1 LFFILLLFFIL
12 FLISFDIKIDKNLK
26 NIFFSIICKMCNAI
40 CCICLEQIN
49 YEKNISITQCKHS
62 FHTSCLLQ
70 CKSEKCPICREQ
82 MYFIEETQ
90 SIANTDE
97 INYFETPNVERN
109 FIKKIIFK
117 IFYIILQIFTAFVLI
132 MFLNILTS
140 LILMIPYKGY
150 NLIVS

>member
-1 LFFILLLFFIL
+1 MY
-12 FLISFDIKIDKNLK
+12 DT
-26 NIFFSIICKMCNAI
+26 I

-70 CKSEKCPICREQ
+70 CKRNNCPICRDP

-97 INYFETPNVERN
+97 TNYFETPNVERN
-109 FIKKIIFK
+109 FIKKIIFR
-117 IFYIILQIFTAFVLI
+117 IFYIIVQIFTALVLI

>member
-1 LFFILLLFFIL
+1 MY
-12 FLISFDIKIDKNLK
+12 DT
-26 NIFFSIICKMCNAI
+26 I

-70 CKSEKCPICREQ
+70 CKRNNCPICREQ
-82 MYFIEETQ
+82 MYFIEEIQ
-90 SIANTDE
+90 SINTNTSTSENTDE
-97 INYFETPNVERN
+97 TNYFETPNVERN
-109 FIKKIIFK
+109 FIKKIIFR
-117 IFYIILQIFTAFVLI
+117 IFYIIVQIFTALVLI